1 MLVAFTNGM
10 GSIDAFVHVVW
21 LSIEVFVEH
30 DGASLGELF
39 PTFCGNIV
47 PC

>member
-1 MLVAFTNGM
+1 
-10 GSIDAFVHVVW
+10 VVEYYDF
-21 LSIEVFVEH
+21 LEH
-30 DGASLGELF
+30 DFVSLGELF